1 MSVYTPVS
9 EAELASWL
17 RNYSVGQLAECEP
30 IESGIENTNY
40 FVTTSQG
47 RYVLT
52 LFERLPAEE
61 LPFYLDLMAHLARHG
76 IPCPAPIAD
85 LSDQYLGSLNGKPAA
100 LVTRLPGRSL
110 EKPGAPECEELGALL
125 GRMHLAGRSYS
136 AYLENPRGPKWWRFA
151 AREVTGFLKEP
162 QRELLEKELAFQSE
176 QRFPDL
182 PRGPVHADL
191 FRDNALF
198 DGARLSGVVDFY
210 FAGVDCLLYDL
221 AVCANDWCLESK
233 ITACMP
239 GRTGPARCLSRGA
252 AVHGARARG
261 VAGNAARRGA
271 ALLAVAALRLPPAA
285 ARDAGARARPGAF
298 PPYPALARRRPGPLD
313 GLMQARIVETAGG
326 ARWLAEGWRLFRAA
340 PLQWIAL
347 TFTYMLIMVL
357 MSVVPLIGTAGF
369 LVIYPAL
376 TVGLM
381 AAARAASRRTALEV
395 GMLFDGFRQGLRV
408 QLVLG
413 AIYLAC
419 SIVVFAAIALADDEQ
434 KLRTLLVAGGAEE
447 IELSDLAA
455 PLGAL
460 AAALYADA
468 DDVLVRAAARGLARR
483 RRRQGALLQPGRV
496 RDELARVPALWP
508 GHHGCDRGDRG
519 RIAPDP
525 RAYAG

>member
-1 MSVYTPVS
+1 LSVYTSVS

-151 AREVTGFLKEP
+151 AQEVRGFLRKPEL
-162 QRELLEKELAFQSE
+162 QLLEGELSYQAQ

-198 DGARLSGVVDFY
+198 DGARLCGVIDFY

-221 AVCANDWCLESK
+221 AVCANDWCLESSYNLD
-233 ITACMP
+233 A
-239 GRTGPARCLSRGA
+239 GRTT
-252 AVHGARARG
+252 
-261 VAGNAARRGA
+261 
-271 ALLAVAALRLPPAA
+271 ALLAAYHAVRPFTPLEREAWPAMLRAAALRFWLSRLHDFHLP
-285 ARDAGARARPGAF
+285 RPGMLVHAHD
-298 PPYPALARRRPGPLD
+298 P
-313 GLMQARIVETAGG
+313 EH
-326 ARWLAEGWRLFRAA
+326 FRHILRSRVAA
-340 PLQWIAL
+340 PAPW
-347 TFTYMLIMVL
+347 
-357 MSVVPLIGTAGF
+357 
-369 LVIYPAL
+369 
-376 TVGLM
+376 M
-381 AAARAASRRTALEV
+381 A
-395 GMLFDGFRQGLRV
+395 
-408 QLVLG
+408 
-413 AIYLAC
+413 
-419 SIVVFAAIALADDEQ
+419 
-434 KLRTLLVAGGAEE
+434 
-447 IELSDLAA
+447 
-455 PLGAL
+455 
-460 AAALYADA
+460 
-468 DDVLVRAAARGLARR
+468 
-483 RRRQGALLQPGRV
+483 
-496 RDELARVPALWP
+496 
-508 GHHGCDRGDRG
+508 
-519 RIAPDP
+519 
-525 RAYAG
+525 